1 MFKTKQEYF
10 TEGRKLENDFG
21 KLLVEKCGGSILH
34 SDQQTDIKN
43 HIDLVWLPPKGR
55 KCTFDVK
62 GARKNARNN
71 NFTSEEN
78 TWVEFRNVKGNLGS
92 LFGKEDY
99 IAFEKGNQW
108 LIVRR
113 NELAEKCMSLIKEN
127 KIYTENP
134 NENFL
139 LYSRKDR
146 KDIIM
151 RIPVSLIENL
161 ACRKI

>member
-1 MFKTKQEYF
+1 M
-10 TEGRKLENDFG
+10 
-21 KLLVEKCGGSILH
+21 
-34 SDQQTDIKN
+34 
-43 HIDLVWLPPKGR
+43 
-55 KCTFDVK
+55 
-62 GARKNARNN
+62 
-71 NFTSEEN
+71 
-78 TWVEFRNVKGNLGS
+78 EFRNVKGNLGS